1 MKLKILILLLVL
13 SESVSLAQ
21 SYIGIGSGVYFN
33 QGKSTE
39 DNRHLLDVEVV
50 NETPKFTGDIF
61 FGFNLS
67 NRYQQEIR
75 LAHKEINYEKFLHAG
90 DYIGRIDTAKVS
102 IKSFDFIN
110 LHNFKLLKNIPVYL
124 VLGVNLTKVTKL
136 NINHRGMTY
145 NFGPGGNIND
155 STADINIY
163 NYSTIQNPKIW
174 GVGTIVGLRYSKSIN
189 QRFNLRL
196 EGLIYNELESYKV
209 IEDIKSRSLQIN
221 LGVSYLL
228 KNKNNT
234 SPVVED
240 DLGSERLKDKT
251 EDILSV
257 GYAYAFLPKFSNE
270 LKLRFSLNYLR
281 QVNKGGYYIGG
292 GVITGQKIVS
302 TYYNTNETYYFIHL
316 SSEYRF
322 SKFLSI
328 DLNPGLRYIN
338 DASLDSKIGFSF
350 NTSFNLNFR
359 VKELEFSPF
368 IQFRS
373 FPTLLSSGI
382 KFRFRF

>member
-1 MKLKILILLLVL
+1 MNKTLFFLMLTFLCAIAT
-13 SESVSLAQ
+13 AQ
-21 SYIGIGSGVYFN
+21 SYIGVGSGVYFN
-33 QGKSTE
+33 QAKSIIE
-39 DNRHLLDVEVV
+39 GHLTDIEIV
-50 NETPKFTGDIF
+50 NKSPKIITNISFYHDF
-61 FGFNLS
+61 F

-75 LAHKEINYEKFLHAG
+75 LAYKEVSYDKFSHIG
-90 DYIGRIDTAKVS
+90 DYIGRVDTAKVS
-102 IKSFDFIN
+102 LKSLDFIN
-110 LHNFKLLKNIPVYL
+110 LHNFKLLKSIPVYL

-136 NINHRGMTY
+136 NINNRGMTY

-155 STADINIY
+155 STAYINIY

-174 GVGTIVGLRYSKSIN
+174 GVGTIVGLRYSKSIS

-196 EGLIYNELESYKV
+196 EGLIYNELESYKM

-221 LGVSYLL
+221 LGLSYLL

-270 LKLRFSLNYLR
+270 PKLRFSLNYLR
-281 QVNKGGYYIGG
+281 QVNNGGYYIGG
-292 GVITGQKIVS
+292 GVITVQKNVN

-316 SSEYRF
+316 SGEYRF

-338 DASLDSKIGFSF
+338 DAYLNSKIGFGF
-350 NTSFNLNFR
+350 NTSLNLNFR
-359 VKELEFSPF
+359 VKEIEFSPF
-368 IQFRS
+368 TQFSS
-373 FPTLLSSGI
+373 FPILLSSGL
-382 KFRFRF
+382 KLRFRF